1 MVRGARYAYVG
12 FAWAFLAGLVIQVFF
27 AGLGL
32 FAGRENF
39 NLHVSL
45 GWILHLAPILIV
57 GAAALSREER
67 RRFFVAVALAVTVF
81 IVPILVLLRD
91 SSPVIAALHPVGA
104 LISFWLAIL
113 VARNATRLVTNR
125 EQEAVTAAT

>member
-32 FAGRENF
+32 FAGSGNF
-39 NLHVSL
+39 NSHVSL

-125 EQEAVTAAT
+125 EPEAVTAAT

>member
-32 FAGRENF
+32 FGGSENF
-39 NLHVSL
+39 NSHVSL

-57 GAAALSREER
+57 GAGALAREER
-67 RRFFVAVALAVTVF
+67 RRFLVAVGLAVSVF

-91 SSPVIAALHPVGA
+91 SAPAIAALHPVGA
-104 LISFWLAIL
+104 LVSFWLAIL
-113 VARNATRLVTNR
+113 VARNATRLLSNR
-125 EQEAVTAAT
+125 APEAVTVAT